1 MDERAEA
8 VAAWESLS
16 RAQMAVFRRLRSS
29 LPDEL
34 SMIEYEVL
42 DQLAGSPHQRTR
54 ISEFN
59 RCLLLAPSSISRLI
73 DRLAERGL
81 VTKRVDPSDAR
92 CTVVELA
99 KPGAAL
105 FDRMHATHSDNVA
118 KRMLAALDP
127 EELRLLGE
135 LSDKLREATEGERG
149 ATRPLRRLTRPGDS
163 TAA

>member
-1 MDERAEA
+1 MDERTRA
-8 VAAWESLS
+8 VEAWESYS
-16 RAQMAVFRRLRSS
+16 RAQMAVFRQLRSG

-42 DQLAGSPHQRTR
+42 DQLADSADQRAR

-81 VTKRVDPSDAR
+81 VTKRVDPRDAR
-92 CTVVELA
+92 CTVVELTEA
-99 KPGAAL
+99 GLVLYGSLRAA
-105 FDRMHATHSDNVA
+105 HEQNVA
-118 KRMLAALDP
+118 NRMLAALDP
-127 EELRLLGE
+127 EELRALGE
-135 LSDKLREATEGERG
+135 LSDKLRAATELG
-149 ATRPLRRLTRPGDS
+149 APGQRPVRTLARPDDS